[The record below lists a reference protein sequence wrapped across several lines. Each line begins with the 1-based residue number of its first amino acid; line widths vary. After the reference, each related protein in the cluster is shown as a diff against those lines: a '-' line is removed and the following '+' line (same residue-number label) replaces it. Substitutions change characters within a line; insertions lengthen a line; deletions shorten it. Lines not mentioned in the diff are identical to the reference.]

1 MAADAADSDSESN
14 SHELAGIGAEGREE
28 SAGKAHDR
36 KGRIPDASVDPLVR
50 GDLES

>member
-14 SHELAGIGAEGREE
+14 SHELAGIGAEGRKE
-28 SAGKAHDR
+28 STGKAHDG

-50 GDLES
+50 RNMES